1 MSFKSCIV
9 QSGGLAAVFGR
20 LAWVAWLIENIRCL
34 NSFRLDKL
42 GNLSSLNCV
51 LNGVNE
57 LESIHVYVWREN
69 APRNE
74 ENFAYAK
81 FILRRGSGLSTHPWI
96 GDLGSEKALVLV
108 RDIRR
113 ADRNCLSPS

>member
-1 MSFKSCIV
+1 
-9 QSGGLAAVFGR
+9 
-20 LAWVAWLIENIRCL
+20 L

-51 LNGVNE
+51 SNGVNE
-57 LESIHVYVWREN
+57 LESIHVYVWREI

-81 FILRRGSGLSTHPWI
+81 YTRVCQRR
-96 GDLGSEKALVLV
+96 
-108 RDIRR
+108 
-113 ADRNCLSPS
+113 NQ